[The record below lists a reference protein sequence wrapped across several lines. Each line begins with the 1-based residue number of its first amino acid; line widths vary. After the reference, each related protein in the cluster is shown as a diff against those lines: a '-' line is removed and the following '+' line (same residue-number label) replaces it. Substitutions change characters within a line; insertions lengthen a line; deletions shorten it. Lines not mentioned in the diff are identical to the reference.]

1 MKSLAPLEP
10 SRKKIYQEPSLR
22 IYGSVEKITQSAGSG
37 LAGDNPSGPRTN
49 RKTGG

>member
-10 SRKKIYQEPSLR
+10 SHKKIYQEPALH
-22 IYGSVEKITQSAGSG
+22 IYGSVEKITQASGAGA
-37 LAGDNPSGPRTN
+37 AGDNAGRAN